1 MQRRRF
7 ITLASV
13 GLLSVTASGCI
24 TDMDGALV
32 DIAPVDTDAT
42 ANADDTDTEETSPIL
57 YADLPRAEQEIVQ
70 TGFNQYF

>member
-1 MQRRRF
+1 
-7 ITLASV
+7 
-13 GLLSVTASGCI
+13 
-24 TDMDGALV
+24 MDGALV

-70 TGFNQYF
+70 TGFNQDF